1 MFYKIV
7 VIPGSQP
14 DNPIVQRGEF
24 VRREEPPVLT
34 ALATEYGDPDKL
46 AVQCLQEWS
55 GGEVD
60 EWLDDLDK
68 DTTEFQ
74 FPGNNCEYYVFVSE
88 HKGVNP

>member
-46 AVQCLQEWS
+46 AVQCLAVAGVIES
-55 GGEVD
+55 RLGG
-60 EWLDDLDK
+60 WQPPNL
-68 DTTEFQ
+68 
-74 FPGNNCEYYVFVSE
+74 
-88 HKGVNP
+88 